1 MDAVR
6 YYLALLLVVTYPP
19 AFGFWFVVHP
29 FIGFWQRRGA
39 LITYGIL
46 MPALAASCWALY
58 ELRDQLLRVQF
69 GTQWVLVVLG
79 VALYAAAALVEVK
92 CRRYL
97 SLRTLLGV
105 PEIKAPQEGPGTLLC
120 EGIYA
125 RVRHPRY
132 VGVMLGGFGIA
143 LASNYLAAYVT
154 MIALLPVAYALTVI
168 EEQELLQRFGDDYLE
183 YRARVPRFVPRAL
196 RRV

>member
-1 MDAVR
+1 MDTVR

-29 FIGFWQRRGA
+29 FIGFWRRRGA
-39 LITYGIL
+39 WITYGL
-46 MPALAASCWALY
+46 MFPLMIASCVGLYALR
-58 ELRDQLLRVQF
+58 EPLLRVQF
-69 GTQWVLVVLG
+69 GTSWVLVALG
-79 VALYAAAALVEVK
+79 AALYAAAVVVEVK

-97 SLRTLLGV
+97 KLRTLLGV

-132 VGVMLGGFGIA
+132 VGVMLGGFGFA
-143 LASNYLAAYVT
+143 LASNYLAAYITVLA
-154 MIALLPVAYALTVI
+154 MVPVAYALTAI
-168 EEQELLQRFGDDYLE
+168 EEIELLQRFGDDYLH
-183 YRARVPRFVPRAL
+183 YRSRVPRFLPRP
-196 RRV
+196 R